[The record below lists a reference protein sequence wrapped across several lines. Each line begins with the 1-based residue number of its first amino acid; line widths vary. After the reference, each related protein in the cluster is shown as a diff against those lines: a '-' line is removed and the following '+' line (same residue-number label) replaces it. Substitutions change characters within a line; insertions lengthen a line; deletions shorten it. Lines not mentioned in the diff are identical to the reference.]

1 MARKAK
7 PVSISSIAAELG
19 ISASAVSRA
28 INNRAGVSEETRR
41 RVGMLL
47 DKYQFRPTYPASRLP
62 RLAILTASAG
72 IGGYA
77 ASVLSGINRCVG
89 EGNISAAMIVV
100 PPEARGKLLDLVRDQ
115 QCSGIVLVV
124 PAGFAAEYPML
135 SESGLP
141 VMLIDETAEVPG
153 TGYVDN
159 DSYSGS
165 LEAARHLIALGHREI
180 GYIACGPQTSNHR
193 DRFLAYKAALAEAGI
208 GFDPAR
214 IVSEASGHGTME
226 TGFDAMRRLL
236 SCGVPL
242 TAVMTTNDEFALG
255 ALSAARSAGIR
266 VPEELSVVGFDDNE
280 FAAFTDPP
288 LTTVRHESEQAG
300 YLAARAVDEFL
311 RNHTPLPRRI
321 LRTRLIV
328 RRSSGPAPR

>member
-180 GYIACGPQTSNHR
+180 GFITSDSDTSNHR
-193 DRFLAYKAALAEAGI
+193 DRFNAYKEALTEAGI
-208 GFDPAR
+208 EFDPVRVAGADKG
-214 IVSEASGHGTME
+214 IGIME
-226 TGFDAMRRLL
+226 FGFFAMRELL
-236 SCGVPL
+236 ERNIPL
-242 TAVMTTNDEFALG
+242 TAVMAINDEVALG
-255 ALSAARSAGIR
+255 ALSAAKTAGRR
-266 VPEELSVVGFDDNE
+266 VPEDISIVGFDDNN
-280 FAAFTDPP
+280 FSAFLDPP
-288 LTTVRHESEQAG
+288 LTTVRHEAEQAG
-300 YLAARAVDEFL
+300 YLAARAIDEYL
-311 RNHTPLPRRI
+311 RNNTPLPRQV
-321 LRTRLIV
+321 LPTRLVI
-328 RRSSGPAPR
+328 RRSSSSVL